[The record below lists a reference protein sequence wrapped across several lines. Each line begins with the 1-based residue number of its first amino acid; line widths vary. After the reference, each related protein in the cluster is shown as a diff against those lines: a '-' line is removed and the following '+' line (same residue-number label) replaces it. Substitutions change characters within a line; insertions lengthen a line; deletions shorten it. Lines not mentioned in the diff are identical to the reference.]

1 MKINT
6 VHSLFFSPTKSTA
19 IISKAVANSIDDN
32 VISCD
37 LTQSLNAIEYSI
49 DNDPVIIGS
58 PVYYGRI
65 PVVAKERIQMINGN
79 GNPAIVIVVF
89 GNRHYDDA
97 LLELKTLAEEQ
108 GFQVIAAA
116 AFIGEHS
123 FSNETYPIAAHRPD
137 AHDLDA
143 AEAFGKKIL
152 QKLQNSGKNHPSL
165 YVPGNNPYKEIPSFQ
180 DVMPE
185 TITEKCSGCG
195 LCANVC
201 PVNAI
206 HINGSVITNPEACIY
221 CCACVKM
228 CPQQARTATNTFF
241 AASRKK
247 LHNFCNDRKEPEI
260 FL

>member
-1 MKINT
+1 MKIKT
-6 VHSLFFSPTKSTA
+6 IQSFFFSPTKSTS
-19 IISKAVANSIDDN
+19 IISKAVANSIADTA
-32 VISCD
+32 IHHD
-37 LTQSLNAIEYSI
+37 LTQPVNAIEYSI
-49 DNDPVIIGS
+49 DNEPVIIAS

-65 PVVAKERIQMINGN
+65 PVVAKERIQKIHGN
-79 GNPAIVIVVF
+79 ENPAIVIVVF

-116 AFIGEHS
+116 AFVGEHS
-123 FSNETYPIAAHRPD
+123 FSNDAYPIAPHRPD
-137 AHDLDA
+137 SRDLA
-143 AEAFGKKIL
+143 EAEAFGEKIQ
-152 QKLQNSGKNHPSL
+152 QKLQNRENYSL
-165 YVPGNNPYKEIPSFQ
+165 SLNVPGNNPYKEIPAFQ

-206 HINGSVITNPEACIY
+206 HINGSVITDQKTCIY

-228 CPQQARTATNTFF
+228 CPQHARTATNPFF
-241 AASRKK
+241 VASREK
-247 LHNFCNDRKEPEI
+247 LHNFCSDRKEPEL

>member
-1 MKINT
+1 M
-6 VHSLFFSPTKSTA
+6 
-19 IISKAVANSIDDN
+19 
-32 VISCD
+32 
-37 LTQSLNAIEYSI
+37 EYPI
-49 DNDPVIIGS
+49 DNEPVIIAS

-79 GNPAIVIVVF
+79 GNHAIVIVVF

-108 GFQVIAAA
+108 GFKVIAAA

-123 FSNETYPIAAHRPD
+123 FSSDVYPIAPHRPD

-143 AEAFGKKIL
+143 ADAFGKKIL
-152 QKLQNSGKNHPSL
+152 QKLQNSDKNYPTL
-165 YVPGNNPYKEIPSFQ
+165 NVPGNNPYKEIPSFQ

-201 PVNAI
+201 PVNAL
-206 HINGSVITNPEACIY
+206 HINGSVITDPKTCIY

-228 CPQQARTATNTFF
+228 CPQQARTATNPFF
-241 AASRKK
+241 TASREK
-247 LHNFCNDRKEPEI
+247 LHNFCSDRKEPEI